1 MGCGN
6 RGMSVMSPYG
16 LSHTFSWNSEKTE
29 TKNVF
34 KDLPP
39 QQELKIT
46 DYATVHKRGDTG
58 AYVAEVISSQ
68 CNIEQSG
75 SV

>member
-1 MGCGN
+1 MVLAPGQ
-6 RGMSVMSPYG
+6 
-16 LSHTFSWNSEKTE
+16 TA
-29 TKNVF
+29 

-46 DYATVHKRGDTG
+46 DYATVHKSGDTG

-75 SV
+75 SVWTT